1 MTIKQSLKIRVSTAF
16 KNSPTFHICS
26 HPKILNLAYL
36 LITRID
42 RLRLMV
48 KSGKPIEWR
57 YEFHPRYPYPSP
69 KLVMAESIMQSGRI
83 CGYNSTIKNVALI
96 AIIE

>member
-1 MTIKQSLKIRVSTAF
+1 MFLRYLKIVQI
-16 KNSPTFHICS
+16 FHIFS
-26 HPKILNLAYL
+26 PSKIFKFAYL

-48 KSGKPIEWR
+48 KFGKQIEWR
-57 YEFHPRYPYPSP
+57 YEFHPRYPYPLP
-69 KLVMAESIMQSGRI
+69 KLVMAESIIRLGRSSGLI
-83 CGYNSTIKNVALI
+83 VKIVALI

>member
-1 MTIKQSLKIRVSTAF
+1 MQTKGIEYSLKIRVSTVF
-16 KNSPTFHICS
+16 TNSKKILICS
-26 HPKILNLAYL
+26 HPKILNFAYL

-69 KLVMAESIMQSGRI
+69 KLVMAESIMQSG
-83 CGYNSTIKNVALI
+83 
-96 AIIE
+96 IIRLLRRWL

>member
-1 MTIKQSLKIRVSTAF
+1 MFLRYLQIVKKI
-16 KNSPTFHICS
+16 PICS
-26 HPKILNLAYL
+26 HPKIFNFDYL

-48 KSGKPIEWR
+48 KFGKPIEWR

-69 KLVMAESIMQSGRI
+69 KLVKIESIIQLGLKI
-83 CGYNSTIKNVALI
+83 VALI

>member
-1 MTIKQSLKIRVSTAF
+1 MQTKTIEYALKIHVSTIF
-16 KNSPTFHICS
+16 RNSSKFHICS
-26 HPKILNLAYL
+26 HPKIFNVAYL

-57 YEFHPRYPYPSP
+57 YEFHPRYPYPLP
-69 KLVMAESIMQSGRI
+69 KLVMAE
-83 CGYNSTIKNVALI
+83 
-96 AIIE
+96 

>member
-1 MTIKQSLKIRVSTAF
+1 MQTKAIEHPLKIRVSTIF
-16 KNSPTFHICS
+16 KNSPTFHIYS
-26 HPKILNLAYL
+26 HLQIFNFTYL

-57 YEFHPRYPYPSP
+57 YEFHPRYPYPLP
-69 KLVMAESIMQSGRI
+69 KLVMAESIMQSG
-83 CGYNSTIKNVALI
+83 GS
-96 AIIE
+96 

>member
-1 MTIKQSLKIRVSTAF
+1 MQTKAIQHPLKIRVSTIF
-16 KNSPTFHICS
+16 KNSPKLHICS
-26 HPKILNLAYL
+26 NAKIFNFAYL

-69 KLVMAESIMQSGRI
+69 KLVMAESIMQSGRS
-83 CGYNSTIKNVALI
+83 NSIIKKVALI

>member
-1 MTIKQSLKIRVSTAF
+1 MEHPLKIRVSTIF
-16 KNSPTFHICS
+16 KNSSKFHIWS
-26 HPKILNLAYL
+26 HPKIFNFAYL

>member
-1 MTIKQSLKIRVSTAF
+1 MQRMTIKQSLKIRVSTAF

-26 HPKILNLAYL
+26 HPKILNFAYL

-69 KLVMAESIMQSGRI
+69 KLVMAESIMQSGR
-83 CGYNSTIKNVALI
+83 SFDH
-96 AIIE
+96 